1 MALVSSMSVCVI
13 RFMIIEALER
23 NRSLLSPPL
32 AERVRWK
39 VVNLPGHAVD
49 RGDAFDALCLHPS
62 GEQSCVCFD
71 VTMKYD
77 FLALVRTQMKALDF
91 KRN

>member
-1 MALVSSMSVCVI
+1 
-13 RFMIIEALER
+13 MIIEALER

-39 VVNLPGHAVD
+39 VVNFPGHAVD
-49 RGDAFDALCLHPS
+49 SGNAFDALCLHPS
-62 GEQSCVCFD
+62 GEQSCVCSD
-71 VTMKYD
+71 VTMKCEL
-77 FLALVRTQMKALDF
+77 LAFVNTRVKALDF